1 MYTIRYGK
9 IYNYDEDRGDDSWTN
24 DDFLIASSY
33 FATYVHLGYSEE
45 LSYSLSFMAVSI
57 YIHPEL
63 KYSEEHSKLLKMINH
78 VETA

>member
-63 KYSEEHSKLLKMINH
+63 KYEEEHSKLLKSINR
-78 VETA
+78 VERA